1 MCEKERTWGEADQS
15 GWFCFFPACL
25 QQHKDSSWVDARLTQ
40 GNRLVLVCPDTW
52 ELQQKTQSGDAEG
65 AVGQGQWAS
74 FDGGGSPAEGK
85 GLGKEKRTK

>member
-1 MCEKERTWGEADQS
+1 M
-15 GWFCFFPACL
+15 
-25 QQHKDSSWVDARLTQ
+25 DARLTQ

-65 AVGQGQWAS
+65 AVGQGPWAS

-85 GLGKEKRTK
+85 EKRTK